1 MMANTVNQKPATY
14 QQTTIQTMVDKALG
28 KDKTKPDVVYEFT
41 GRKFYEYPG
50 VNPYTHTS

>member
-1 MMANTVNQKPATY
+1 MANTVNQKPATY
-14 QQTTIQTMVDKALG
+14 QQTTIQTMVDRALG